1 MHWHGPLLAVIL
13 HEPCIQTHDAVHA
26 KAREA
31 YVIKALLIRASRDAV
46 AAVLFI
52 HVRRR
57 RGRRSITAHPCRSVT
72 VSALRS
78 RYDNEE
84 KPLKR
89 CLSPSTDFFL
99 I

>member
-1 MHWHGPLLAVIL
+1 MHWHCPLLAVIL

-52 HVRRR
+52 HGAVVAAA
-57 RGRRSITAHPCRSVT
+57 RS
-72 VSALRS
+72 
-78 RYDNEE
+78 
-84 KPLKR
+84 PLI
-89 CLSPSTDFFL
+89 PVEA
-99 I
+99 